1 MLNLMLFDAEPW
13 SSLLSRLGELGRAS
27 GQGAANVLVA
37 VVVLLLGW
45 AVSALVSGVVR
56 GVLRAARFNEGIR
69 RVLGTRSTARHEPAG
84 VAGWIIYWLVMAGAV
99 MLALEVLGFSLA
111 SSVAARLGEVV
122 PRIVTSA
129 VLFAVGSLIALLIGS
144 VVRRFL
150 ESADIRAARFQGQ
163 VVSAVLTGFAALLAL
178 EQLGFAAQF
187 VMAVGIVAVAA
198 TGLGLALAFGL
209 GCRDLARDFLV
220 EYLRSLEDEGPKRPV

>member
-1 MLNLMLFDAEPW
+1 MSNLMLIGVEPW
-13 SSLLSRLGELGRAS
+13 SSLLTRLNDLGRAS
-27 GQGAANVLVA
+27 GQGAVNVLVA
-37 VVVLLLGW
+37 IVVLLLGW
-45 AVSALVSGVVR
+45 AVAALVSRVVR
-56 GVLRAARFNEGIR
+56 GVLRAARFDDGVR
-69 RVLGTRSTARHEPAG
+69 RVLGPRSTARHEPAG
-84 VAGWIIYWLVMAGAV
+84 VAAWIVYWLVMAGAAL
-99 MLALEVLGFSLA
+99 LAFEVLGYSLA
-111 SSVAARLGEVV
+111 SSVATRLGEVV

-144 VVRRFL
+144 IVRRFL

-187 VMAVGIVAVAA
+187 VMAVGIVAVAT

-209 GCRDLARDFLV
+209 GCRELARDFLV